1 MAAASPPKPRRTK
14 GRHRKTVTSPM
25 ANWLKVGAAGIGLA
39 AAIAGGQGV
48 AAASTDDA
56 SSGKPSAGGDDRPT
70 RTSAAADSSAGDS
83 DSDAASV
90 GPSVA
95 SRKPASTRSSTP
107 PAAADTDDDSAEPEV
122 VDDAVEDPDDETEA
136 PTPSPHPAAPEESEE
151 PEDID
156 TEEAPDP
163 VHDAPSPVEE
173 PAAGEQQPDAP
184 PPAQATA
191 DAASTG
197 DITSATAE
205 TPPEPPAVVIE
216 IVDEVLNW
224 LGLGPRGGITLPT
237 GMTDSLWLLL
247 RHSFQNRPGWASAVA
262 HQGNTLVTGGDPMR
276 ELFREAIQAEFSKK
290 YGWIPVVGSVAH
302 GISLIG
308 NLGELG
314 AAILRGDRADI
325 ADEFGDITRD
335 LVGTIPIIGAP
346 IAANMYTAQAE
357 ARVAAAI
364 QSGQF
369 AAAQATPEDEH
380 ALNTLTQILLQ
391 LSGWPEPPKN
401 FVTPADYTLDQTLD
415 AHNDLL
421 DLLVANPTPTTK
433 WIPDTLALINLFIKS
448 ALPGYTF
455 SDGLN
460 TFADLLNR
468 LVPPYTIEPGADILI
483 TKTSVASASMGALV
497 SILNELLGGNFDPES
512 IRDAAVVGGTQG
524 FLSPASVLGM
534 SVNSGAEPNP
544 WSLMAYIALVGVYR
558 RFQWVGLNH
567 LPVVT
572 GQTQNSQI
580 LLTTS
585 GSVQAY
591 DPDGD
596 VLTYSVSEQPANGI
610 VTINPLVA
618 GGWIYTRT
626 SNWTHTGTDTFEMTI
641 SDGLFPSA
649 ERPYSPDGHTVTVT
663 VTVNYTGVANNQP
676 TIIALPGLPDAMGIV
691 RGSASGNDIDGDTL
705 TYSLVNPG
713 TSGATSTSIYT
724 NDGGIVQ
731 LNSATGEFVYIP
743 KVSTALIPALNT
755 DSFQVQVSD
764 GRGGTATAT
773 VLVLSHLRVG
783 TSVTGTGAYVEHGK
797 VDVPTPDVGLLTYS
811 IGTQGAKG
819 TAVVNPDGTYT
830 YTRSNTA
837 TGSTDDTFT
846 IIGTDANGKSVT
858 LPVVSVSPPL
868 IAVTPTTTVSGETF
882 TPRGWL
888 LGAVVTPATQTTNGT
903 MSGIDD
909 NGQPVSIG
917 AGLYNTEKGG
927 TVLILGSGGGFTYT
941 NTSYGDVFHK
951 AAAINAPDSDKY
963 DTVKITVTDS
973 LGRTGEV
980 TFHILLRTENS
991 TPSSSAS
998 VGSPNQLGVVRGSVS
1013 GEDREGDSFTY
1024 SLAGAGNPAGAT
1036 ATSTYTANGGIVSL
1050 NWDGTFTYIPNK
1062 SAATADSFRVLVS
1075 DGHGGTTTQT
1085 VNVSLSTP
1093 SPTANINTS
1102 TLNQVT
1108 GQLFV
1113 PPADLGLMTY
1123 SLGTP
1128 PTKGT
1133 VSVDAGGVFN
1143 YTRTSPGH
1151 TTTPPDTF
1159 TIIGTE
1165 VTTGKT
1171 VTIATI
1177 TVSPKVVNTPP
1188 AGGTTTISTHSQ
1200 TSNLI
1205 NRTQTTTGTI
1215 GASDADGDPLTFD
1228 AGTFSTTNGG
1238 EVTIAANGS
1247 FSYTISKGLL
1257 SSYYHDAAK
1266 IGAGG
1271 TAVRDQFTVT
1281 VRDQFGG
1288 VTSFIATVPIY
1299 AMNSAPNAP
1308 TGGVFW
1314 PLVND
1319 WTSVFATDP
1328 DGDSLTYTIT
1338 KQPQHGSASY
1348 NPVSQVLSTSGTQN
1362 NDTIILTVT
1371 DGYYVVVDGMVT
1383 TTPASASRTYTV

>member
-1 MAAASPPKPRRTK
+1 MT
-14 GRHRKTVTSPM
+14 
-25 ANWLKVGAAGIGLA
+25 NWLRVGAAGVGLA
-39 AAIAGGQGV
+39 AAIAGGQGA
-48 AAASTDDA
+48 AAASTGDA
-56 SSGKPSAGGDDRPT
+56 STGGKPSAGSDDRAS
-70 RTSAAADSSAGDS
+70 RASGAADSSAGESDS
-83 DSDAASV
+83 DSDSDSV
-90 GPSVA
+90 GLSVG
-95 SRKPASTRSSTP
+95 SRKPASTRTSTP
-107 PAAADTDDDSAEPEV
+107 PAAAEIDDDSPEV
-122 VDDAVEDPDDETEA
+122 EVADDALEDPDDETEGA
-136 PTPSPHPAAPEESEE
+136 TPSPQSAAPEDS
-151 PEDID
+151 DDLD
-156 TEEAPDP
+156 TEEVPDP
-163 VHDAPSPVEE
+163 VHDEPAPSPVEE
-173 PAAGEQQPDAP
+173 PAAADQQPDAP
-184 PPAQATA
+184 PPAQATHAAPA
-191 DAASTG
+191 DDT
-197 DITSATAE
+197 TSPTETTAQ
-205 TPPEPPAVVIE
+205 TAPEPPAAVIE
-216 IVDEVLNW
+216 IVDELLNW

-237 GMTDSLWLLL
+237 GLTDSLWLLL
-247 RHSFQNRPGWASAVA
+247 RHSLQNRNGVTPATA
-262 HQGNTLVTGGDPMR
+262 HQGNTLVVGGDPMQ
-276 ELFREAIQAEFSKK
+276 ELFREATQAEFSKK
-290 YGWIPVVGSVAH
+290 YGWIPVVGTVAH
-302 GISLIG
+302 GVSLLG
-308 NLGELG
+308 NLGELA
-314 AAILRGDRADI
+314 AAILRGDRVDI

-335 LVGTIPIIGAP
+335 LIGTIPIIGAP

-369 AAAQATPEDEH
+369 ATAQATPEDEH

-401 FVTPADYTLDQTLD
+401 FVTPANYTLDQTLD

-421 DLLVANPTPTTK
+421 DLLVASPTPTTK
-433 WIPDTLALINLFIKS
+433 WIPDTMALVNLFIKS

-468 LVPPYTIEPGADILI
+468 LVPPYEIKPGADILI
-483 TKTSVASASMGALV
+483 TETSVASASIGALV
-497 SILNELLGGNFDPES
+497 SILNELLSGNFDPES
-512 IRDAAVVGGTQG
+512 IRDAAIAGGTPG

-544 WSLMAYIALVGVYR
+544 WSLMAYIALVGVYE
-558 RFQWVGLNH
+558 RFQWVALNH

-596 VLTYSVSEQPANGI
+596 LLTYSVSEQPANGI

-705 TYSLVNPG
+705 TYSLINPG
-713 TSGATSTSIYT
+713 TAGATSTSIYT
-724 NDGGIVQ
+724 NEGGVVQ

-783 TSVTGTGAYVEHGK
+783 TSVTGTGAYIEHGK
-797 VDVPTPDVGLLTYS
+797 VDVPTPDVGLLTYT

-837 TGSTDDTFT
+837 TGSTNDTFT

-868 IAVTPTTTVSGETF
+868 IAVTPTTTVSGESF

-888 LGAVVTPATQTTNGT
+888 LGTVVTPATQTTTGT
-903 MSGIDD
+903 MSGVDD
-909 NGQPVSIG
+909 LGQPVTISG
-917 AGLYNTEKGG
+917 GFYSTEKGG
-927 TVLILGSGGGFTYT
+927 TVTILGSGGGFTYT
-941 NTSYGDVFHK
+941 NTSYSDVFHK
-951 AAAINAPDSDKY
+951 AAAVNAPDSDKY

-1013 GEDREGDSFTY
+1013 GEDRDGDSFTY

-1133 VSVDAGGVFN
+1133 VSVDAGGVFS

-1151 TTTPPDTF
+1151 STTPPDTF

-1177 TVSPKVVNTPP
+1177 TVTPKVVNTPP
-1188 AGGTTTISTHSQ
+1188 VGGTTTITSHNQ

-1257 SSYYHDAAK
+1257 NSYYHDAAK
-1266 IGAGG
+1266 IGASG

-1288 VTSFIATVPIY
+1288 VTAFIATVPIY
-1299 AMNSAPNAP
+1299 AMNSAPNTP

-1314 PLVND
+1314 PFVND

-1348 NPVSQVLSTSGTQN
+1348 NPGSQVLSTSGTQN

-1371 DGYYVVVDGMVT
+1371 DGHYVVVNGMVT
-1383 TTPASASRTYTV
+1383 TTPASSSRTYTV